1 MLQKVAKAD
10 DQVTIKMGFRC
21 MKQKKDSLFISR
33 VSN

>member
-10 DQVTIKMGFRC
+10 DQVTIKMGLCC
-21 MKQKKDSLFISR
+21 MKQKKDLLFLSR